1 MSLFMAKI
9 KLTKNELKVQRD
21 ALKRF
26 QRYLPTLQL
35 KKQQLQ
41 SEVSQIRESL
51 AELDRQLQEEISRNQ
66 QNLSLFSSPDAEQLR
81 GLLKIAK
88 WEVGRN
94 NVAGT
99 DVPAFRMME
108 FEDVEYDL
116 FNTPLWF
123 DDALEILRKQIE
135 LRLRRK
141 LIEEQLELLG
151 QELRVVTQRVNLF
164 EKVKIPDAKEN
175 IRRINIYIGDQQT
188 NSVGRSKI
196 AKKKCELRDAA
207 LA

>member
-1 MSLFMAKI
+1 MAKI

-41 SEVSQIRESL
+41 VEVSLIREAL
-51 AELDRQLQEEISRNQ
+51 AELDRQLQDEITRNQ
-66 QNLSLFSSPDAEQLR
+66 QNLALFAGPDAEQLR
-81 GLLKIAK
+81 GLLEVAR
-88 WEVGRN
+88 WEVGEN

-99 DVPAFRMME
+99 DVPAFKAIS
-108 FEDVEYDL
+108 FTDIEYDL
-116 FNTPLWF
+116 FTTPLWF
-123 DDALEILRKQIE
+123 DDALEILRRQIE
-135 LRLRRK
+135 LRLRRT

-207 LA
+207 LV

>member
-1 MSLFMAKI
+1 MAKV

-41 SEVSQIRESL
+41 VEVSLIREAL
-51 AELDRQLQEEISRNQ
+51 AELDRQLQDEITRNQ
-66 QNLSLFSSPDAEQLR
+66 QNLALFAGPDAEQLR
-81 GLLKIAK
+81 GLLEVAR
-88 WEVGRN
+88 WEVGEH

-99 DVPAFRMME
+99 DVPAFKAIS
-108 FEDVEYDL
+108 FTDIEYDL
-116 FNTPLWF
+116 FTTPLWF
-123 DDALEILRKQIE
+123 DDALEILRRQIE
-135 LRLRRK
+135 LRLRRT

-207 LA
+207 LV

>member
-1 MSLFMAKI
+1 MAKI
-9 KLTKNELKVQRD
+9 KFTKNELKTQRD

-41 SEVSQIRESL
+41 LEVRQVREEL
-51 AELDRQLQEEISRNQ
+51 AEIDRQTDAAVDSNSK
-66 QNLSLFSSPDAEQLR
+66 NLSLFAGEETEALQDLLQIAEWR
-81 GLLKIAK
+81 
-88 WEVGRN
+88 VGEH

-99 DVPAFRMME
+99 DVPVFVSLT
-108 FEDVEYDL
+108 FVEKQFDL
-116 FNTPLWF
+116 FTAPLWF
-123 DDALEILRKQIE
+123 DDGLNILKKQVE
-135 LRLRRK
+135 LHLRRR
-141 LIEEQLELLG
+141 LLEEQLALLEH
-151 QELRVVTQRVNLF
+151 ELRVVSQRVNLF

-196 AKKKCELRDAA
+196 AKKKCEMRDAA
-207 LA
+207 LR

>member
-1 MSLFMAKI
+1 MAKI
-9 KLTKNELKVQRD
+9 KLTKNELKIQRD

-41 SEVSQIRESL
+41 AEVSLVREAL
-51 AELDRQLQEEISRNQ
+51 AELDRHLQEEITRNQ
-66 QNLSLFSSPDAEQLR
+66 QNLALFSGPDAEQLR
-81 GLLKIAK
+81 DLLEITQ
-88 WEVGRN
+88 WEVGRH

-99 DVPAFRMME
+99 DVPVFHSLTFA
-108 FEDVEYDL
+108 DIEYDL
-116 FNTPLWF
+116 FATPLWF
-123 DDALEILRKQIE
+123 DDALEILQKQIE
-135 LRLRRK
+135 LRLRRT
-141 LIEEQLELLG
+141 LVEEQLALLE

-164 EKVKIPDAKEN
+164 EKVKIPESKEN

>member
-1 MSLFMAKI
+1 MAKI
-9 KLTKNELKVQRD
+9 KLTKNELKIQRD

-41 SEVSQIRESL
+41 AEVSLVREAL
-51 AELDRQLQEEISRNQ
+51 AELDRHLQEEITRNQ
-66 QNLSLFSSPDAEQLR
+66 QNLALFSGPDAEQLR
-81 GLLKIAK
+81 DLLEITQ
-88 WEVGRN
+88 WEVGRH

-99 DVPAFRMME
+99 DVPVFHSLTFA
-108 FEDVEYDL
+108 DIEYDL
-116 FNTPLWF
+116 FATPLWF
-123 DDALEILRKQIE
+123 DDALEFLKKQIE
-135 LRLRRK
+135 LRLRRT
-141 LIEEQLELLG
+141 LVEEQLDLLE

-164 EKVKIPDAKEN
+164 EKVKIPESKEN

>member
-1 MSLFMAKI
+1 MAKI
-9 KLTKNELKVQRD
+9 KLTKNELKIQRD
-21 ALKRF
+21 GLKRF

-41 SEVSQIRESL
+41 AEVSLVREAL
-51 AELDRQLQEEISRNQ
+51 AELDRHLQQEIIRNQ
-66 QNLSLFSSPDAEQLR
+66 QNLALFSGPDSEQLR
-81 GLLKIAK
+81 CLLEITQ
-88 WEVGRN
+88 WEVGRH

-99 DVPAFRMME
+99 DVPVFHSLTFA
-108 FEDVEYDL
+108 DIEYDL
-116 FNTPLWF
+116 FATPLWF
-123 DDALEILRKQIE
+123 DDALEILKKQIE
-135 LRLRRK
+135 LRLRRT
-141 LIEEQLELLG
+141 LVEEQLALLE

-164 EKVKIPDAKEN
+164 EKVKIPEAKEN

>member
-1 MSLFMAKI
+1 MAKI
-9 KLTKNELKVQRD
+9 KLTKNELKIQRD

-41 SEVSQIRESL
+41 AEVSLVREAL
-51 AELDRQLQEEISRNQ
+51 AELDRHLQEEISRNQ
-66 QNLSLFSSPDAEQLR
+66 QNLTLFSGPDAEQLR
-81 GLLKIAK
+81 DLLEITQ
-88 WEVGRN
+88 WEVGRH

-99 DVPAFRMME
+99 DVPVFHSLTFA
-108 FEDVEYDL
+108 DIEYDL
-116 FNTPLWF
+116 FATPLWF
-123 DDALEILRKQIE
+123 DDALEILKKQIE
-135 LRLRRK
+135 LRLRRT
-141 LIEEQLELLG
+141 LVEEQLALLD

-164 EKVKIPDAKEN
+164 EMVKILESKEN

-196 AKKKCELRDAA
+196 AKKKCEARDAA
-207 LA
+207 LR

>member
-1 MSLFMAKI
+1 MAKI
-9 KLTKNELKVQRD
+9 KLTKNELKIQRD

-41 SEVSQIRESL
+41 AEVSMVREAL
-51 AELDRQLQEEISRNQ
+51 ADLDRHLQEEITRNQ
-66 QNLSLFSSPDAEQLR
+66 QNLALFCGSDAEQLR
-81 GLLKIAK
+81 DLLEIKQ
-88 WEVGRN
+88 WEVARH

-99 DVPAFRMME
+99 DVPVFHSLTFA
-108 FEDVEYDL
+108 DIEYDL
-116 FNTPLWF
+116 FETPLWF
-123 DDALEILRKQIE
+123 DDALEILQKQIE
-135 LRLRRK
+135 LRLRRT
-141 LIEEQLELLG
+141 LVEEQLTLLG

-164 EKVKIPDAKEN
+164 EKVKIPESKEN